1 MVNYFYELMTKK
13 PLLVVIAGPTAV
25 GKTSMS
31 IEVAQYLNCPIIS
44 CDSRQFYKELD
55 IGVAKPSKEDLNLIP
70 HYFIGNKSIH
80 ELYSAGQ
87 FENDVLNWLDS
98 YFKENNIVIM
108 TGGSGMY
115 IDAVCNGLDE
125 LPKNEKIRSKLNE
138 AFKAKGLV
146 HLQEKLKKLDPKHFN
161 KVDINNPQRVI
172 RALEVCMSTNKPYS
186 SFLTNKKKI
195 RPFKI
200 VKILLHLNKE
210 NLHNN
215 IEKRTDQMIINGLLD
230 EVRSLYQH
238 RDCNALNTVGYKEI
252 FKYFNEEINYNE
264 AIEEIKSNTKKYA
277 KRQMTWFKRD
287 KDYSWVDNNDRN
299 LAFEEITSIINDN

>member
-98 YFKENNIVIM
+98 YFK
-108 TGGSGMY
+108 
-115 IDAVCNGLDE
+115 
-125 LPKNEKIRSKLNE
+125 K
-138 AFKAKGLV
+138 
-146 HLQEKLKKLDPKHFN
+146 
-161 KVDINNPQRVI
+161 
-172 RALEVCMSTNKPYS
+172 
-186 SFLTNKKKI
+186 
-195 RPFKI
+195 
-200 VKILLHLNKE
+200 
-210 NLHNN
+210 
-215 IEKRTDQMIINGLLD
+215 
-230 EVRSLYQH
+230 
-238 RDCNALNTVGYKEI
+238 
-252 FKYFNEEINYNE
+252 
-264 AIEEIKSNTKKYA
+264 
-277 KRQMTWFKRD
+277 
-287 KDYSWVDNNDRN
+287 
-299 LAFEEITSIINDN
+299 

>member
-1 MVNYFYELMTKK
+1 MVNYFYKLMTKK

-31 IEVAQYLNCPIIS
+31 IEVAQHLNCPIIS

-55 IGVAKPSKEDLNLIP
+55 IGVAKPSKKELNLIQ
-70 HYFIGNKSIH
+70 HHFIGNKSIH

-87 FENDVLNWLDS
+87 FENDVLNWLDD
-98 YFKENNIVIM
+98 YFKGNNIVIM

-125 LPKNEKIRSKLNE
+125 LPKNEKIRSKLND

-161 KVDINNPQRVI
+161 KVDIHNPQRVI
-172 RALEVCMSTNKPYS
+172 RALEVCISTNKPYS

-238 RDCNALNTVGYKEI
+238 QDSNALNTVGYKEI
-252 FKYFNEEINYNE
+252 FKYLNEEINYDE
-264 AIEEIKSNTKKYA
+264 AVEEIKSNTKKYA

-287 KDYSWVDNNDRN
+287 KDYLWVDNKDINF
-299 LAFEEITSIINDN
+299 AFEKITSIINDN

>member
-1 MVNYFYELMTKK
+1 
-13 PLLVVIAGPTAV
+13 
-25 GKTSMS
+25 
-31 IEVAQYLNCPIIS
+31 
-44 CDSRQFYKELD
+44 
-55 IGVAKPSKEDLNLIP
+55 
-70 HYFIGNKSIH
+70 
-80 ELYSAGQ
+80 
-87 FENDVLNWLDS
+87 
-98 YFKENNIVIM
+98 
-108 TGGSGMY
+108 
-115 IDAVCNGLDE
+115 
-125 LPKNEKIRSKLNE
+125 
-138 AFKAKGLV
+138 
-146 HLQEKLKKLDPKHFN
+146 
-161 KVDINNPQRVI
+161 
-172 RALEVCMSTNKPYS
+172 MSTNKPYS

-210 NLHNN
+210 NLNNN
-215 IEKRTDQMIINGLLD
+215 IEKRTDQMIINGLLY
-230 EVRSLYQH
+230 EARSLYQH